1 MIGILVVILM
11 VIILPNIPR
20 GAADTVNN
28 INRVDNEDNRAGG
41 FKGYLE
47 DLSYIAKK
55 FFDFIISF
63 TGSAFFIFL
72 VIC

>member
-1 MIGILVVILM
+1 ML
-11 VIILPNIPR
+11 IILPNIPR

-28 INRVDNEDNRAGG
+28 INRVDNEDTRSTG

-55 FFDFIISF
+55 YVKLLIYNTLNSHLLIVFISIYYVNNS
-63 TGSAFFIFL
+63 
-72 VIC
+72 